1 MPTLQATHYAVEAI
15 QEEARR
21 LIQQGVL
28 RRSAAIAHLQPFF
41 PQREWQAIAQELE
54 LQDYCP
60 WDPLCDLIGNCEE
73 WSED

>member
-41 PQREWQAIAQELE
+41 PQREWQAANASFYSTRFFPLDLSAVKLDEL
-54 LQDYCP
+54 
-60 WDPLCDLIGNCEE
+60 
-73 WSED
+73 

>member
-28 RRSAAIAHLQPFF
+28 RRSAAIAHLQPFS
-41 PQREWQAIAQELE
+41 RRRVATATGWAM
-54 LQDYCP
+54 
-60 WDPLCDLIGNCEE
+60 
-73 WSED
+73 

>member
-21 LIQQGVL
+21 LIRQGSL
-28 RRSAAIAHLQPFF
+28 RRSEAISHLQPFF
-41 PQREWQAIAQELE
+41 SQREWQSIAEELE

-60 WDPLCDLIGNCEE
+60 SDPICDLLGGCEE
-73 WSED
+73 WRED